1 MAFFL
6 LAGMTVL
13 VQSHM
18 SLVVPGPARNAVDR
32 KLPIFQQYPW
42 YPYVPNCSNP
52 NPHWDPQHPSGCI
65 PAGTDGWGCNCANG
79 TVGCNVGQSCLWFSD
94 GCSIGCSKCD
104 GLGGNPNT
112 KDRCNSGMNATLCD
126 PKLRTYNMD
135 ALCNTAEDIY
145 RHNPWRAPGAA
156 PVLDSCGMAGGGP
169 VDQGG
174 EAKYYT
180 TPLAKTGDL
189 GSKLPPAPTGTVWK
203 IGATAPI
210 KWSIRANHGGGYHYR
225 LCPAEEELTEAC
237 FNKYPLQFATNFHTL
252 EYSNS
257 SNPVE
262 VKTMVING
270 TYTVTGTLPVGS
282 TWARNPLPYSNG
294 QSPPTFPPPC
304 DEKIDRTKSDTGT
317 CSGRDPYNTLIG
329 DDVVVPTVAPG
340 KYVLG
345 IRWDCE
351 KSAQVWTNCADIE
364 IEE

>member
-1 MAFFL
+1 MNL
-6 LAGMTVL
+6 
-13 VQSHM
+13 Q
-18 SLVVPGPARNAVDR
+18 
-32 KLPIFQQYPW
+32 
-42 YPYVPNCSNP
+42 
-52 NPHWDPQHPSGCI
+52 
-65 PAGTDGWGCNCANG
+65 
-79 TVGCNVGQSCLWFSD
+79 
-94 GCSIGCSKCD
+94 CD

-145 RHNPWRAPGAA
+145 RYARNVLFLLGFFLFHHFMHTSHVIFYFYFDILFAKNPPPAFLPNSHNPWRAPGAA

-304 DEKIDRTKSDTGT
+304 DEKIDRTKSDTGERHAT
-317 CSGRDPYNTLIG
+317 LSFDGTYSAIHCSVGHHPVCLCDFIFYF
-329 DDVVVPTVAPG
+329 
-340 KYVLG
+340 
-345 IRWDCE
+345 
-351 KSAQVWTNCADIE
+351 
-364 IEE
+364 